1 MESKLNVVGDSFK
14 NKRKML
20 IMKINVYIDDE
31 RTPKND
37 KYDFIIFRTGEEF
50 LSFLKNNKNITIGL
64 LSLDHDLG
72 ADVMDGTK
80 LCTELLY
87 PDINLNIILPKTD
100 EVFFHSG
107 NFEAVKTMRSK
118 FNSAVKVGLISSLV
132 DNKN

>member
-1 MESKLNVVGDSFK
+1 M
-14 NKRKML
+14 
-20 IMKINVYIDDE
+20 
-31 RTPKND
+31 
-37 KYDFIIFRTGEEF
+37 
-50 LSFLKNNKNITIGL
+50 

-132 DNKN
+132 DNKNWLNLNYKRCLVLDIFLLYLFLVLIQYLCYNITYKD